1 MSFKI
6 IIDRRFSCPI
16 VVSVPSE
23 NGVQQQQFTACF
35 VEMGQ
40 QSLRQLVNDGDN
52 DGKNGDVRL
61 LDAVL
66 VGWRDIVDEHDQPL
80 PFDDHWKKRMID
92 IPYIRAALLK
102 AYIEALAGAASEKNS
117 SVPSVT
123 S

>member
-6 IIDRRFSCPI
+6 IIDRRFACPI

-23 NGVQQQQFTACF
+23 NGIQQQQFTACF

-40 QSLRQLVNDGDN
+40 QSLRQLVSDGD
-52 DGKNGDVRL
+52 NGDVRL
-61 LDAVL
+61 LHEVL
-66 VGWRDIVDEHDQPL
+66 VGWRDIVDEHDKPL

-102 AYIEALAGAASEKNS
+102 AYIESLSGAASEKNS